1 MKRIH
6 KGFTLIELLI
16 VVAIIAVLVSLLAPA
31 GNMLFRA
38 ADNAKCQ
45 SQLKAIA
52 QAYLA
57 YTNEDR
63 LGHFPP
69 FTDKQE
75 FSNGTYR
82 LSNHYSNINYLIA
95 NGGSFEGG
103 FGPLV
108 WGEYVRQEN
117 LVCPKDVDRLGST
130 TEWWSQNGGNPMV
143 VKRQIEEGGSFSGN
157 IESSYSLRC
166 YLYPWTPATVTEG
179 VNISLESGATLYDGP
194 VKAFI
199 ACRIAT
205 VQDVLLRHENGAPVA
220 YLDGSVKF
228 RQDPILWDDNLNKM
242 TDQPTGA
249 NRMFMMTVWQ
259 TLDKN

>member
-16 VVAIIAVLVSLLAPA
+16 VVAIIAVLVALLTPA
-31 GNMLFRA
+31 GNMLFRS
-38 ADNAKCQ
+38 ADNVKCE

-57 YTNEDR
+57 YTKE
-63 LGHFPP
+63 LGYFPP

-75 FSNGTYR
+75 CSNGTYR
-82 LSNHYSNINYLIA
+82 LSDHYANINYLIA
-95 NGGSFEGG
+95 NGGSFEGS

-117 LVCPKDVDRLGST
+117 LVCPKDVDRLGT
-130 TEWWSQNGGNPMV
+130 DGWWSQAGGNPMV
-143 VKRQIEEGGSFSGN
+143 VKREIENGNAFSGN
-157 IESSYSLRC
+157 IECSYSLRC
-166 YLYPWTPATVTEG
+166 YLYPWAPATVAEG
-179 VNISLESGATLYDGP
+179 VNISLQTGATIFDGP

-199 ACRIAT
+199 ACRIST
-205 VQDVLLRHENGAPVA
+205 VADVLQRHENGAPVA
-220 YLDGSVKF
+220 YLDGSVQF
-228 RQDPILWDDNLNKM
+228 RTDPILWDDNLNKM
-242 TDQPTGA
+242 TNQPTGS

-259 TLDKN
+259 TLDN